1 MTDEHDIVQRLQSRK
16 LPSCSP
22 DGGQTSQIDFM
33 QILADRREAAAI
45 IEAQQALI
53 DRLQYGHEIRRYHA

>member
-1 MTDEHDIVQRLQSRK
+1 MTDEIDIVQRLQSRK

-53 DRLQYGHEIRRYHA
+53 DRLQYGHEIRRHHA